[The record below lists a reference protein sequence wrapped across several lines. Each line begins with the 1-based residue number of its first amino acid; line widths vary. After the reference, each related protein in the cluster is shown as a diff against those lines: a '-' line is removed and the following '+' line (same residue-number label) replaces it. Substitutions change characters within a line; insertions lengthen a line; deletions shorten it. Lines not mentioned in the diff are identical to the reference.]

1 MSSKVLQLS
10 PQSSTRILRKKIAAQ
25 PSWIPAP
32 APSLDM
38 SLDLSLDIGFLRS
51 WFESEP
57 DLAEADLAK
66 RSAGPPVNWG
76 AISGM
81 ALSVAFSLICWAGAI
96 WIVERVWR

>member
-57 DLAEADLAK
+57 DLAES
-66 RSAGPPVNWG
+66 SAGPPVNWG

-81 ALSVAFSLICWAGAI
+81 ALSVVFSLICWAGAI
-96 WIVERVWR
+96 WIVARIWR